1 MPNLLFKSAVETW
14 FVFYHHH
21 TKETYIFS
29 GKDGFHL
36 KQLLKKIE
44 LKVKEK
50 GMEPTEDNILN
61 SLKGFLNSIK
71 DPWILDHLEISLIN
85 SKFNIIYATAIRDS
99 PFQAA
104 QRINNIVE
112 DRYGTPKPAANGSN

>member
-1 MPNLLFKSAVETW
+1 M
-14 FVFYHHH
+14 
-21 TKETYIFS
+21 
-29 GKDGFHL
+29 DGQQGRHL

-44 LKVKEK
+44 AKVKEK

-85 SKFNIIYATAIRDS
+85 SKFNVLYSNAIKHS
-99 PFQAA
+99 PFQNA
-104 QRINNIVE
+104 QRISNIVE
-112 DRYGTPKPAANGSN
+112 ERFGSSKPASGGGN